1 MANMTE
7 SLYPIN
13 CIVATTDFSTIG
25 DAAVFRGAHI
35 AQHAGKPLHLLH
47 VVHPL
52 DIYPELMLTLDTHV
66 KDYERLKH
74 ANGIENLDE
83 LASTIRKDF
92 SIEVVTASRIG
103 RSHVQIAEYAKSE
116 SADLLVVGYGGEKN
130 ILDAVLGSTAF
141 RLLGAVTCPV
151 LIVKNDKTAPY
162 KEVVA
167 SVDLS
172 SLSANVVA
180 TACTVAPLAHVEI
193 LHVFDLKQETL
204 SREVG
209 TSDAD
214 INKYRDVSMEHI
226 NKELE
231 KLQSKLES
239 KRVSNM
245 VVNGYLPES
254 ICSRVETLN
263 ADLIVLGK
271 QHKSSLQEF
280 VLGSVSKTVAN
291 MVDCDVLLT

>member
-1 MANMTE
+1 MTDT
-7 SLYPIN
+7 LYPIN
-13 CIVATTDFSTIG
+13 CIVAATDFSTIG
-25 DAAVFRGAHI
+25 DAAVMRAALI
-35 AQHAGKPLHLLH
+35 AQHADKTLHLLH

-66 KDYERLKH
+66 KDYQRLKQ
-74 ANGIENLDE
+74 ANGIESLDK
-83 LASTIRKDF
+83 LAAKIRKEF
-92 SIEVVTASRIG
+92 SIKVVTVSRIG
-103 RSHVQIAEYAKSE
+103 RSHVQIADYAKSE
-116 SADLLVVGYGGEKN
+116 SADLLVVGYGGENN
-130 ILDAVLGSTAF
+130 ILDTVLGSTAF

-151 LIVKNDKTAPY
+151 LIVKDAKVTPY
-162 KEVVA
+162 KEVIA

-172 SLSANVVA
+172 SLSEDVVA
-180 TACTVAPLAHVEI
+180 SARTIAPLAHVEV

-214 INKYRDVSMEHI
+214 IKKYRDISMEHI
-226 NKELE
+226 DKELE
-231 KLQSKLES
+231 RLQSKQGS
-239 KRVSNM
+239 KHVSNM

-254 ICSRVETLN
+254 ICSRVETLG
-263 ADLIVLGK
+263 AELIVLGK
-271 QHKSSLQEF
+271 QNKSSLQEF